1 MTPIE
6 ALQATLAGEHAALY
20 CYGVIGAR
28 TSASAHPDLYDAM
41 LDSFRRHRRRRDQ
54 LTSMITRRGAE
65 PVAAEVSYEVPWN
78 LTNPSELNNAALQV
92 ERRIARTYG
101 QLVESTAGAER
112 RWALV
117 ALDDAAV
124 RQVEFRGTPEMFP
137 GTSSPIIS
145 EDGP

>member
-1 MTPIE
+1 MTPLE
-6 ALQATLAGEHAALY
+6 ALQAALAGEHAAVY

-41 LDSFRRHRRRRDQ
+41 LHGFQRHRRRRDQ
-54 LTSMITRRGAE
+54 LTAMIVRRGAE
-65 PVAAEVSYEVPWN
+65 PVAAEVSYEVPGPLRN
-78 LTNPSELNNAALQV
+78 VPELNNAALQL
-92 ERRIARTYG
+92 ERRIARTFG

-137 GTSSPIIS
+137 GSSSSIIS